1 MVQSFISQPRQR
13 FRPYTWVTTLAQLMA
28 DEDPCFYAAWLKT
41 QHQLSLPSSNFDNT
55 VHDQMVMERAEVLR
69 QQGYTVAIEQ
79 ENSQKVV
86 GKTFDICIAGRPDI
100 IAHNDTEI
108 IVEDCKSG
116 QKRPSHYYQV
126 LLYMLLIP
134 HTNTTKEKYQGRQ
147 LNGRLIYPDMVED
160 VPRSL
165 IDNDFIAQLHGILK
179 ILTSSEIPNASAS
192 EWNCRY
198 CSLAGNYCSIK
209 RCD

>member
-1 MVQSFISQPRQR
+1 MVQSFLPQTKQR
-13 FRPYTWVTTLAQLMA
+13 FRPYAWVTTLAQLMA
-28 DEDPCFYAAWLKT
+28 DEDPCFFAAWLKT
-41 QHQLSLPSSNFDNT
+41 QHQLTLPASNFDST
-55 VHDQMVMERAEVLR
+55 IHDHMVIERAEALR
-69 QQGYTVAIEQ
+69 KLGYDAAIEE

-100 IAHNDTEI
+100 VAYNDEEI

-116 QKRPSHYYQV
+116 SKRPFHYYQV

-134 HTNTTKEKYQGRQ
+134 HASTTKEKFRGRQ
-147 LNGRLIYPDMVED
+147 LKGRLVYPDSIED
-160 VPRSL
+160 VPQSM
-165 IDNDFIAQLHGILK
+165 IDPDFIGQLHDVLK
-179 ILTSSEIPNASAS
+179 ILTSKDVPKPSAS
-192 EWNCRY
+192 DWNCRY